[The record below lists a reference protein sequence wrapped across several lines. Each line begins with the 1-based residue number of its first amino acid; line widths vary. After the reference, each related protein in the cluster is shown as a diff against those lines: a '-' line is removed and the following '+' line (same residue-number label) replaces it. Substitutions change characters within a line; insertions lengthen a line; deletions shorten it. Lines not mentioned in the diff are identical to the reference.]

1 MKTIRTRTI
10 SVRLS
15 KTDFLRMSDVLQR
28 RAARVAGVRVHIE
41 PWIAAI
47 SAMLLGYWVA
57 TAIRLDTL
65 LALSVGVALALA
77 ASLLMSA
84 RARRRELKKVLRD
97 DGSFLRPFHFRADDR
112 GVEMDSDHSSMRV
125 KWAGVHAIETT
136 PELIFLY
143 VDHANAL
150 VLPATAFQNHVA
162 MEAFAGELR
171 FLKMR
176 SESPAAVAQEAA
188 S

>member
-15 KTDFLRMSDVLQR
+15 KTDFLLMSDVLQR
-28 RAARVAGVRVHIE
+28 RAARVAGVRVHVE
-41 PWIAAI
+41 PWIAAVG
-47 SAMLLGYWVA
+47 AMLVGYWIA
-57 TAIRLDTL
+57 RALSLDTL
-65 LALSVGVALALA
+65 LALSIGVALALA
-77 ASLLMSA
+77 ASIVASA
-84 RARRRELKKVLRD
+84 RARRRELKRVLRE

-112 GVEMDSDHSSMRV
+112 GVEIESDTSSMRV
-125 KWAGVHAIETT
+125 KWSGVHAVETT

-150 VLPATAFQNHVA
+150 VLPSAAFADQAA